1 MTNDKQLMPRLK
13 RWFVREGRLRSG
25 WRIALYLIAARLLE
39 FIGAILFGLALG
51 FVLMSQGVP
60 GSELRAHSAGYF
72 LNPLHFPAVV
82 LSLGTA
88 HVLLILAVIWI
99 FRWRIDK
106 RPVRDLGFQL
116 TAGWL
121 QELLA
126 GFVFVVI
133 AWGVIFVL
141 SLALGAA
148 AIVDF
153 QWSRAI
159 GALAVGL
166 MFNLLVGIAEEADAR
181 GYILQNLAEGIHF
194 WPAVVV
200 SSIYFGALH
209 LPNPGA
215 GILSTLGIFFAGVL
229 LAMGY
234 YLTRRLWFPIGMHA
248 AWNFAEGPIFGFPVS
263 GLNMGGMFQLNIT
276 GPEWLMGGTFGP
288 EAGALAVAVE
298 IAMIVILFVWA
309 RQKETRP

>member
-1 MTNDKQLMPRLK
+1 MPRLK
-13 RWFVREGRLRSG
+13 HWFVREGRLRSG

-39 FIGAILFGLALG
+39 FIGSILFGLALG
-51 FVLMSQGVP
+51 FVLVSQGVP
-60 GSELRAHSAGYF
+60 QSALRAHIAEYF
-72 LNPLHFPAVV
+72 LNPFHFPAVV

-116 TAGWL
+116 TVGWWR
-121 QELLA
+121 ELIA

-148 AIVDF
+148 TIVDF
-153 QWSRAI
+153 QWGRAI
-159 GALAVGL
+159 GALTVGL
-166 MFNLLVGIAEEADAR
+166 MFNLMVGIAEEADAR
-181 GYILQNLAEGIHF
+181 GYILQNLAEGIRF

-209 LPNPGA
+209 LLNPGA

-248 AWNFAEGPIFGFPVS
+248 AWNFAEGPVFGFPVS
-263 GLNMGGMFQLNIT
+263 GLNMGGMFQLNVT
-276 GPEWLMGGTFGP
+276 GPEWLMGGPFGP
-288 EAGALAVAVE
+288 EAGALAVSVE

-309 RQKETRP
+309 RQKATQP